1 MKAVTTV
8 ILSSFNRPH
17 NLQRAIYSVLN
28 QEGFE
33 NIELIICDDGSNS
46 VLVHHILREVEYS
59 GRAKVIRELSHDTDY
74 KMRFCT
80 LTRLI
85 NHAMDIAKGEFI
97 TYLCDDDYYYHN
109 RCRTHAEYLLKNEDI
124 DLVWGRTRWA
134 HDSKEKDITVWD
146 LVKMTMEDIR
156 TTILEEKNLI
166 CHCSATHRKTF
177 VRWPTDSSAWKGPA
191 DWLYW
196 KRLLISGFKFFQID
210 FVGETVFDRNHGM
223 MEELHNGKSLSEI
236 LQEKL

>member
-1 MKAVTTV
+1 MKTTTV
-8 ILSSFNRPH
+8 ILSSFNQPMT
-17 NLQRAIYSVLN
+17 LQRAIDSVLR
-28 QEGFE
+28 QEDFE

-46 VLVHHILREVEYS
+46 VLVQNILTEVEYS
-59 GRAKVIRELSHDTDY
+59 GRAKVIREFEHDVRY

-85 NHAMDIAKGEFI
+85 NHAMDIAKGDFI
-97 TYLCDDDYYYHN
+97 TYLCDDDFYYQT
-109 RCRTHAEYLLKNEDI
+109 RCRTHAEYLQKNEDI

-134 HDSKEKDITVWD
+134 HDNKEKDVAVWD
-146 LVKMTMEDIR
+146 LVNLTIEEIKTK
-156 TTILEEKNLI
+156 ILEERNLI

-177 VRWPTDSSAWKGPA
+177 VRWPTDPSTWKGPA

-196 KRLLISGFKFFQID
+196 KRLLVSGFKFFQID

-236 LQEKL
+236 LEEKR